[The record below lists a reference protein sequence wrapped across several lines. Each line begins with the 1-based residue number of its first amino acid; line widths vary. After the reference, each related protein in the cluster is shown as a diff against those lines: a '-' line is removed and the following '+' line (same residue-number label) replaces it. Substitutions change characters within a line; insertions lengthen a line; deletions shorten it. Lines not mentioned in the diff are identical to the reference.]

1 MAKWSF
7 KDHLF
12 GVPSSILGGVIPLQ
26 PGYIITYIYNYI
38 LLIRIPTSWTMIIYD
53 SNPRYVRW
61 YNPRKSST
69 NRGVERSHYHQR
81 PRLIDQ
87 AVKVLQGNGWHLA
100 WMQRGGLQT
109 FDTWIS
115 RKESIFGTTV
125 QVPTHT
131 HGRTE
136 LYIYIYTYIIY
147 VYIYIYVCVC
157 MWGHG
162 WHGMGINTMVW
173 GEVFDFI
180 LRWPMGLPYDVS
192 AIAK

>member
-136 LYIYIYTYIIY
+136 LYIYTYIYDIC
-147 VYIYIYVCVC
+147 IYICVCVC
-157 MWGHG
+157 G
-162 WHGMGINTMVW
+162 GMVDTAW
-173 GEVFDFI
+173 
-180 LRWPMGLPYDVS
+180 
-192 AIAK
+192 A